1 MVPAAARLLAAN
13 FVKAEKFLI
22 SLPFLKGKSMKTI
35 IYGLISG
42 LFMGATLEILLPSK
56 LIMTYLELMGIL
68 L

>member
-1 MVPAAARLLAAN
+1 
-13 FVKAEKFLI
+13 
-22 SLPFLKGKSMKTI
+22 MKTI